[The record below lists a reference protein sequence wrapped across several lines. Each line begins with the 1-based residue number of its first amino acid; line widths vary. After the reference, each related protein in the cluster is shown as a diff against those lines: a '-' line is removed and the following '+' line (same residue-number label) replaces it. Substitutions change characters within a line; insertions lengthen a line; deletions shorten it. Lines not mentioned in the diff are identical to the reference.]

1 MAKQITITNGVGQ
14 EAVGVGNY
22 SVSATVTGYDNT
34 SISPS
39 SVSIETSTSDY
50 AFTISATGTLTIH
63 VTDTGTSEGTPIV
76 GATFY
81 RTDSSGTTYGNI
93 ITTDSSGN
101 AVFDNVP
108 YDQSGFTIYYK
119 QTASD
124 GSHDFNSAVQN
135 ASLTNQTTQLELQ
148 NPAFQT
154 YNFTLNDANYS
165 NMPIDSG
172 TITLS

>member
-1 MAKQITITNGVGQ
+1 MAKQITITNGTGS

-22 SVSATVTGYDNT
+22 TVSATVTGYDNS
-34 SISPS
+34 SINPS

-50 AFTISATGTLTIH
+50 AFTISANGTLTIH
-63 VTDTGTSEGTPIV
+63 VTDTGTSEGNPIV

-81 RTDSSGTTYGNI
+81 RTDSTGNTYGNV
-93 ITTDSSGN
+93 ITTNSQGN
-101 AVFDNVP
+101 AVFNNVP
-108 YDQSGFTIYYK
+108 YDTSGFTVYYK

-124 GSHDFNSAVQN
+124 GNHDFNTAV
-135 ASLTNQTTQLELQ
+135 ASTSLTSSTSTLELQ

-154 YNFTLNDANYS
+154 YNFTLNDANYE

>member
-1 MAKQITITNGVGQ
+1 MAKQITITNGTGS
-14 EAVGVGNY
+14 EAVGVGSY
-22 SVSATVTGYDNT
+22 IVSAAVTGYNNS
-34 SISPS
+34 SINPS
-39 SVSIETSTSDY
+39 SVSIETSTSNY

-81 RTDSSGTTYGNI
+81 RTDSSGNTYGNI
-93 ITTDSSGN
+93 ITTDSQGD
-101 AVFDNVP
+101 AVFNNVP
-108 YDQSGFTIYYK
+108 YDTNGFTIYYK

-124 GSHDFNSAVQN
+124 GNHDFNTAVTST
-135 ASLTNQTTQLELQ
+135 SLTSSTTTLELQ
-148 NPAFQT
+148 NPNFQT
-154 YNFTLNDANYS
+154 YNFTLNDANYE